1 MKKTN
6 AFVEAIEQET
16 IAFNKKWELWIKI
29 IEEQKYTK
37 NELIEFLAFE
47 FVDNDKL
54 LDKQNRK
61 HLREIKKTIDKK
73 SKAAKK
79 SADAKHS
86 PINAKKEELVTIWKS
101 GIYKTKNDCA
111 DKEYKRLNISYE
123 TARKALRNQ

>member
-1 MKKTN
+1 MIKK
-6 AFVEAIEQET
+6 
-16 IAFNKKWELWIKI
+16 
-29 IEEQKYTK
+29 K
-37 NELIEFLAFE
+37 N
-47 FVDNDKL
+47 
-54 LDKQNRK
+54 RT
-61 HLREIKKTIDKK
+61 HLPKIKKTINKK

-86 PINAKKEELVTIWKS
+86 TINAKKEELVTIWKS